1 MEAKKQKQ
9 ISVYSKNRNRP
20 TDIENK
26 LMVTSRER
34 IGEEQARSMRLSD
47 TNYYIENRQATGVYC
62 TAQENVAFIL

>member
-34 IGEEQARSMRLSD
+34 IGEEQDRSMRLSD
-47 TNYYIENRQATGVYC
+47 KNYYI
-62 TAQENVAFIL
+62 